1 MGRRNQESVSKKRRV
16 KLQTEKICSNW
27 VSNQALISKGGPL
40 SQQLNQSNHR
50 AFQILGAKALRYQT
64 YKKFQFKYTSLRWG

>member
-16 KLQTEKICSNW
+16 NLQTEKICSNW

-40 SQQLNQSNHR
+40 SQLPNQSNHR
-50 AFQILGAKALRYQT
+50 PFQILGAKALMYQT
-64 YKKFQFKYTSLRWG
+64 YKKFQFKYINLWWG